1 MSANKKEKRQSKAG
15 HTTLVNECAE
25 DAMVQWCQL
34 CLPTVVKYSDST
46 TGSCGEAV
54 THTTHTGISLIT
66 CCPSGLLYT
75 CSPFH
80 FLPQHS
86 NDTRE
91 RQRLQ
96 RTQHSVGRAQVGPKW
111 ACKCKSTLSLTTQT
125 IGTWFWICFPKTR
138 ICKHERHVYIF

>member
-1 MSANKKEKRQSKAG
+1 MKTCYLKDEIRIGPLPLFTLSHMAQQRKCTSANKKEKR
-15 HTTLVNECAE
+15 HTTLVNECTE
-25 DAMVQWCQL
+25 DAMVQRCQL

-54 THTTHTGISLIT
+54 THTGISLIT

-75 CSPFH
+75 RSPFH

-86 NDTRE
+86 NDTLE
-91 RQRLQ
+91 QQRLQ

-111 ACKCKSTLSLTTQT
+111 ACKCKSTVSLTTQT
-125 IGTWFWICFPKTR
+125 IGT
-138 ICKHERHVYIF
+138 